1 MSEKD
6 YDKWMQ
12 EQIDREIT
20 KVIERANNTLKLNEL
35 LRNNNIEQV

>member
-1 MSEKD
+1 MNEKD

-20 KVIERANNTLKLNEL
+20 KVIEIANNTLKLNEL

>member
-1 MSEKD
+1 MEEKD

-20 KVIERANNTLKLNEL
+20 RVIERANNTLKLNESV
-35 LRNNNIEQV
+35 ISS

>member
-1 MSEKD
+1 MEEKD

-20 KVIERANNTLKLNEL
+20 RVIERANNTLKLNEL

>member
-1 MSEKD
+1 MNEKD
-6 YDKWMQ
+6 YYKWMQ

-20 KVIERANNTLKLNEL
+20 KVIEIANNTLKLNEL

>member
-1 MSEKD
+1 MDKKD
-6 YDKWMQ
+6 YDEWMQ